1 MESINEEVKDKTGAV
16 IISKLSYSVSPLQSS
31 RCHCCQKGRSRR
43 RFWRRRSWKER
54 ELATITSDQKYLEFR
69 THISW
74 PGRQYHQIQNILDLE
89 LTSLGLVGMV
99 WNTCICR
106 DGRQGNLSVCGQVGL
121 SSSSAGNVAWS
132 LLPFH
137 FLPDQ
142 SIFRLVDNIILFS
155 LIWVVL

>member
-43 RFWRRRSWKER
+43 RFWRRRSWRER

-74 PGRQYHQIQNILDLE
+74 PGRDGLEHLHLPRWSARQPQRLWPSWSFLLLRWKCGLVASSFSLSAGSIYFPPGRQHFPFQLDLD
-89 LTSLGLVGMV
+89 SFV
-99 WNTCICR
+99 R
-106 DGRQGNLSVCGQVGL
+106 LS
-121 SSSSAGNVAWS
+121 WR
-132 LLPFH
+132 
-137 FLPDQ
+137 
-142 SIFRLVDNIILFS
+142 SIIIRVNYKS
-155 LIWVVL
+155 

>member
-31 RCHCCQKGRSRR
+31 RYHCCQKVRSRR
-43 RFWRRRSWKER
+43 RFWRRRSWRER
-54 ELATITSDQKYLEFR
+54 ELATRTLDQKYYWFK

-121 SSSSAGNVAWS
+121 SSSSAGNLAWS

-142 SIFRLVDNIILFS
+142 STFRLVDNIILFS
-155 LIWVVL
+155 LI